1 MGGIN
6 GFILGSDQYNREL
19 INLMNDEIIHRGPD
33 DSGIFIDKESGI
45 SGWAQRDELS
55 IVDKVKLDIEYMNRK
70 SSWFDVGILC
80 KTFFYV
86 VKKNGVYY

>member
-1 MGGIN
+1 MCGII
-6 GFILGSDQYNREL
+6 GISGSVNESKLQEGISL
-19 INLMNDEIIHRGPD
+19 LSHRGPD

-45 SGWAQRDELS
+45 NVWAQRDELS

-70 SSWFDVGILC
+70 SFWFDVGILC